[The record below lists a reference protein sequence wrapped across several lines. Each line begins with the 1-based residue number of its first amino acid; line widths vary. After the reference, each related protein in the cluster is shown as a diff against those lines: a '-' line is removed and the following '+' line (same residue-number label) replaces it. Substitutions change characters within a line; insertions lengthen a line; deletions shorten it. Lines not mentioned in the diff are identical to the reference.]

1 MSRFV
6 RQSFLG
12 VNSEAVLD
20 ATTVGLVGL
29 GGGGSHIV
37 QQFAHIGIGRYVL
50 ADHDRIDFTNTT
62 RLVGGTLKD
71 IKNKMWKTEIAARLI
86 RSLQPNAAIIQIR
99 DKWQTATDQLKGC
112 DLILGAVDSFV
123 ERDQLERFA
132 RRHLIPYIDIGM
144 DVHDLRENGFLIS
157 GQVILSTPGN
167 PCLWCCGL
175 ITDKQLKQEATQYG
189 LAGGR
194 PQVIWPNGI
203 LASTAV
209 GLAIQVI
216 TPWFKNPPEFAYV
229 EYDGN
234 KGIVSTSA
242 RIKILKNQTCK
253 HHPADEVG
261 DPFFNI
267 SVHRQRLAEQ
277 RAKSHRW
284 WKIILRRL
292 LGSKPRPI
300 TLLQPTT
307 THRRKSSLK
316 S

>member
-6 RQSFLG
+6 HQSFLG

-20 ATTVGLVGL
+20 ATTVAIVGL

-37 QQFAHIGIGRYVL
+37 QQFAHIGIGGYVL

-71 IKNKMWKTEIAARLI
+71 VKNKMWKTEIAARLI
-86 RSLQPNAAIIQIR
+86 RRLQPNASIVQIR
-99 DKWQTATDQLKGC
+99 DKWQTGTEQLKGC

-132 RRHLIPYIDIGM
+132 RRHLIPYIDVGM
-144 DVHDLRENGFLIS
+144 DVHDLKENGFLIS

-175 ITDKQLKQEATQYG
+175 ITDERLKQEATQYG

-194 PQVIWPNGI
+194 PQVIWSNGV

-209 GLAIQVI
+209 GLAIQVV
-216 TPWFKNPPEFAYV
+216 TPWVKNPPEFAYFH
-229 EYDGN
+229 YDGN
-234 KGIVSTSA
+234 KGIVSRSVWVDA
-242 RIKILKNQTCK
+242 LKNQPCK
-253 HHPADEVG
+253 HHPADETG
-261 DPFFNI
+261 DPFFDI
-267 SVHRQRLAEQ
+267 SVYRQGLTEKKAM
-277 RAKSHRW
+277 SHGW
-284 WKIILRRL
+284 WKRILCKL
-292 LGSKPRPI
+292 LGE
-300 TLLQPTT
+300 
-307 THRRKSSLK
+307 
-316 S
+316 